1 MVKPFWGVAGV
12 PLRIRRPL
20 FKSDRHSL
28 SSVKKSAIPTRSG
41 DIIPLK
47 EGLEALVRA
56 YRLQGKLNEV
66 TVVSSWER
74 VMGKAVALK
83 TQEVYVNKGRLF
95 VRLSSAPL
103 KHELLMAK
111 TRVAELIN
119 AEVGEVVVKEVIFL

>member
-1 MVKPFWGVAGV
+1 VCP
-12 PLRIRRPL
+12 
-20 FKSDRHSL
+20 
-28 SSVKKSAIPTRSG
+28 VKKPSLPSRSG
-41 DIIPLK
+41 DISLK
-47 EGLEALVRA
+47 EGLEALVKA

-83 TQEVYVNKGRLF
+83 TKEVFVNQGKLF
-95 VRLSSAPL
+95 VRLTSAPL

-119 AEVGEVVVKEVIFL
+119 AEVGEAVIKEVIFL

>member
-1 MVKPFWGVAGV
+1 MKKPTA
-12 PLRIRRPL
+12 
-20 FKSDRHSL
+20 
-28 SSVKKSAIPTRSG
+28 TRSG

-47 EGLEALVRA
+47 EGLQALVRA

-83 TQEVYVNKGRLF
+83 TKEVFVKQGRLF
-95 VRLSSAPL
+95 VRLTSAPL

-111 TRVAELIN
+111 SRVAEMIN
-119 AEVGEVVVKEVIFL
+119 AEVGEEVVKEVIFL

>member
-1 MVKPFWGVAGV
+1 MKKP
-12 PLRIRRPL
+12 
-20 FKSDRHSL
+20 HS
-28 SSVKKSAIPTRSG
+28 SRSG

-47 EGLEALVRA
+47 EGLQALVRA

-83 TQEVYVNKGRLF
+83 TKEVFVKQGRLF
-95 VRLSSAPL
+95 VRLTSAPL

-111 TRVAELIN
+111 TRVAEMIN
-119 AEVGEVVVKEVIFL
+119 AEVGEEVIKEVIFL